1 MFTRDTGNISRWVSG
16 KLLLIV
22 FLFVASVGIG
32 SSAKY
37 ALAGT
42 ESALGWLWGGAEMLD
57 VNGVTP
63 PNNGVMD
70 GDENGLGW
78 VSMNNRD
85 CDTNDDGIVDASEHT
100 TNPACPAGGTARYG
114 VDIPMADGDLSGYAW
129 SGSESG
135 GEQYGWISFNAGDV
149 AGCPSGGIC
158 KARRVGN
165 TILGWARVLAI
176 RDAGLN
182 AGGWGGWISL
192 NDANFGG
199 SNYGV
204 TVDTSN
210 NKLPGYAYSDELG
223 WINFSIVG
231 GGVSI
236 SPVASLKIC
245 PNPCNFNVLP
255 FQKPSTFSSVPTTL
269 YACYGPGS
277 DCSTGSL
284 VNGTWTEANPTPDA
298 ISLSTVPTT
307 PATSTTVSKTY
318 AGTTS
323 ADEDITLSYTPPASS
338 LLSVT
343 ATAHVSCVALTC
355 SNFTAQ
361 TNTYCPRDPQRSFN
375 NSCSGTVSCPG
386 TKVCNYDWTEGTP

>member
-1 MFTRDTGNISRWVSG
+1 MKNF
-16 KLLLIV
+16 LILSFLT
-22 FLFVASVGIG
+22 FLFVASIGIG
-32 SSAKY
+32 SSVKQ

-63 PNNGVMD
+63 PNNGVID

-85 CDTNDDGIVDASEHT
+85 CDPNNDAVVDASEHT
-100 TNPACPAGGTARYG
+100 ANPACPIGGIARYG

-129 SGSESG
+129 SEH
-135 GEQYGWISFNAGDV
+135 YGWISFNAGDV
-149 AGCPSGGIC
+149 AGCPSGGTC

-165 TILGWARVLAI
+165 ALLGWARILTI

-182 AGGWGGWISL
+182 AGGWSGWISL

-204 TVDTSN
+204 TIDASDH
-210 NKLPGYAYSDELG
+210 LPGYAYSDELG
-223 WINFSIVG
+223 WIDFSIT
-231 GGVSI
+231 SI
-236 SPVASLKIC
+236 SPVSTLKIC
-245 PNPCNFNVLP
+245 PNPCNFNVPP

-269 YACYGPGS
+269 YACYGPGG

-284 VNGTWTEANPTPDA
+284 VSGTWTEANPPTDA
-298 ISLSTVPTT
+298 ISLSTVPAV
-307 PATSTTVSKTY
+307 PATSTIVSKTY
-318 AGTTS
+318 VGTTS
-323 ADEDITLSYTPPASS
+323 ADEDITLSYKPLAKP
-338 LLSVT
+338 LQSVT
-343 ATAHVSCVALTC
+343 ATAHVSCVPLSC
-355 SNFTAQ
+355 LSFTTQ
-361 TNTYCPRDPQRSFN
+361 TDTYCPRDPEQLFN